1 MDLSNYVD
9 VATRLKLALD
19 KWPDL
24 RVQETG
30 RELLEVGD
38 KLYLVCTVTAWRT
51 ADDPIPSIAS
61 AWEPLP
67 GVTPYTRNSELMVG
81 FTSALG
87 RALGYMGIGI
97 QSSIAS
103 ANEVQARRTDG
114 EATTSPQE
122 PRRTPPGSAVPQQGD
137 GPSQAQLR
145 MLQALKYTGP
155 TPRNKREASS
165 LIDTLK
171 KAQQALDEG
180 RATEE
185 DPF

>member
-38 KLYLVCTVTAWRT
+38 KLYLVCTVTAWRS

-103 ANEVQARRTDG
+103 ANEVQARQDQHG
-114 EATTSPQE
+114 EAPRTVPA
-122 PRRTPPGSAVPQQGD
+122 PRRTELGSAGGD
-137 GPSQAQLR
+137 GPSKAQLGLLR
-145 MLQALKYTGP
+145 SLGYTGP
-155 TPRNKREASS
+155 TPRDKREASAI
-165 LIDTLK
+165 IDGLK
-171 KAQQALDEG
+171 KA
-180 RATEE
+180 ATMLEEARNAEE

>member
-9 VATRLKLALD
+9 VATRLKLALE

-38 KLYLVCTVTAWRT
+38 KLYLVCTVTAWRS

-97 QSSIAS
+97 QGSIAS
-103 ANEVQARRTDG
+103 ANEVQARRDDTQ
-114 EATTSPQE
+114 APTSPQE
-122 PRRTPPGSAVPQQGD
+122 PRRALVGSAVPQSGD

-155 TPRNKREASS
+155 TPRNKREASG

-171 KAQQALDEG
+171 KAQQQLDDMK
-180 RATEE
+180 AAPE

>member
-38 KLYLVCTVTAWRT
+38 KQYLVCTVTAWRT

-87 RALGYMGIGI
+87 RARSHRRTRCKPAVTTHRPL
-97 QSSIAS
+97 
-103 ANEVQARRTDG
+103 QARRSHAQPQWAPLSHNS
-114 EATTSPQE
+114 ATARHRPNSE
-122 PRRTPPGSAVPQQGD
+122 CFRR
-137 GPSQAQLR
+137 
-145 MLQALKYTGP
+145 
-155 TPRNKREASS
+155 
-165 LIDTLK
+165 
-171 KAQQALDEG
+171 
-180 RATEE
+180 
-185 DPF
+185 

>member
-1 MDLSNYVD
+1 
-9 VATRLKLALD
+9 
-19 KWPDL
+19 
-24 RVQETG
+24 VQETG

-38 KLYLVCTVTAWRT
+38 KLYLVCTVTAWRS

-103 ANEVQARRTDG
+103 ANEVNARRDDAEG
-114 EATTSPQE
+114 PTSPSE
-122 PRRTPPGSAVPQQGD
+122 PRRAPVGSAVPQTGD

-155 TPRNKREASS
+155 TPRNKREASG

-171 KAQQALDEG
+171 KAQQQLDEAAG
-180 RATEE
+180 QEE
-185 DPF
+185 PF

>member
-9 VATRLKLALD
+9 VATRLKLALE

-38 KLYLVCTVTAWRT
+38 KLYLICTVTAWRT

-103 ANEVQARRTDG
+103 ANEVQARRDDG
-114 EATTSPQE
+114 DAPVSPQE
-122 PRRTPPGSAVPQQGD
+122 PRRTPVGSNAIQSND
-137 GPSQAQLR
+137 GPTQAQLR

-155 TPRNKREASS
+155 TPRNKREASA

-171 KAQQALDEG
+171 KAQQQLDEAAG
-180 RATEE
+180 QEE
-185 DPF
+185 PF